1 VAEDIAT
8 LDVLSNGRIDVGLGQ
23 GYARHEF
30 AGFGIDRADRLGR
43 FVEGLDVLHGLW
55 TNDEFSYE
63 GKHYTVDRARLVP
76 KPAQSPAPPLWIGAT
91 SVPGVRRA
99 GRRGAHLLGLA
110 NRRLQHEYDEARQAA
125 GHDLDSA
132 KVLQLHWAHVAA
144 TDDAAWDEAAPHYRH
159 LLEVY
164 TGWLNEADDPG
175 NIAGGVQVP
184 ALEDLRTSRTLFV
197 PAFGSAETVANR
209 LAASAEKV
217 RTTHLAL
224 GVLPGMSPDRV
235 AASLERFAT
244 DVAPALGR

>member
-1 VAEDIAT
+1 
-8 LDVLSNGRIDVGLGQ
+8 VLS
-23 GYARHEF
+23 
-30 AGFGIDRADRLGR
+30 
-43 FVEGLDVLHGLW
+43 GLW
-55 TNDEFSYE
+55 TNDSFSYE
-63 GKHYTVDRARLVP
+63 GRHYTIDGARLVP

-91 SVPGVRRA
+91 SIPGVRRA

-175 NIAGGVQVP
+175 NIAGAVQVP
-184 ALEDLRTSRTLFV
+184 ALEDLRTARTLFV
-197 PAFGSAETVANR
+197 PAFGSPESVASR
-209 LAASAEKV
+209 LAASAAKV

-224 GVLPGMSPDRV
+224 GVLPGMSPDKV
-235 AASLERFAT
+235 AASLERFAH